1 MYSAFLQHMTYSL
14 LPPPPLLKY
23 MLSLY
28 IRHGSKSSLFL
39 LCVKMMQAF
48 GNSYL
53 HAKPIIC
60 KPVKRTPHTDQ
71 PAVLQYCRHLYSYCL
86 CQTSLC
92 IQAPSHASCMEDK
105 TFYLSSDMVCR
116 TINTVWLCNQV
127 GEPVGP
133 RTKKGEVCFVYAQV
147 FIMLGSL
154 YTLTCLETGAVTV
167 VSGYSHTSRC

>member
-1 MYSAFLQHMTYSL
+1 MVAKAPFSWFVSEFQGERRVY
-14 LPPPPLLKY
+14 
-23 MLSLY
+23 
-28 IRHGSKSSLFL
+28 
-39 LCVKMMQAF
+39 KMMQAF

-133 RTKKGEVCFVYAQV
+133 PNQEGGGGLFCLRTGIYYPRF
-147 FIMLGSL
+147 FIYTHMLGNRSCHRGVGL
-154 YTLTCLETGAVTV
+154 LT
-167 VSGYSHTSRC
+167 HK